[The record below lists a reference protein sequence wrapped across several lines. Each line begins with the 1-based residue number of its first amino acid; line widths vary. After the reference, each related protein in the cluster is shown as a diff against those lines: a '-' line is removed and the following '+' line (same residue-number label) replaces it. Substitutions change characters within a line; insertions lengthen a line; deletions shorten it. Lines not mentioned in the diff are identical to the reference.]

1 MAYTIKHELDL
12 YRKMMYRISN
22 RIEKLA
28 LAMEAPN
35 PHTPQ
40 FLALSIEIRQ
50 WNNFCITE
58 NWDED
63 WDSQNPPES
72 NDAGE

>member
-12 YRKMMYRISN
+12 YRKMMYKISD

-28 LAMEAPN
+28 FAMEPPN
-35 PHTPQ
+35 RDTPQ

-50 WNNFCITE
+50 WNNRNIAE
-58 NWDED
+58 NWDGI
-63 WDSQNPPES
+63 ES
-72 NDAGE
+72 SITTRE